1 MQAVSRTYS
10 AEGTKYS
17 HRTIEKDDEKNVC
30 RNAVALMV
38 DDGSN
43 FQLEKPLFSMS
54 DKQGQS
60 GFVGLGI
67 PKCASEH
74 AVIV

>member
-54 DKQGQS
+54 D
-60 GFVGLGI
+60 
-67 PKCASEH
+67 
-74 AVIV
+74 